1 MHLIILAKIAYRN
14 LREHR
19 TKTLIIGS
27 LIATGMLVLVVGNS
41 VIDTATAGVRASYTA
56 NYTGHVIVAAG
67 GVPLPM
73 LTPDVNPE
81 AYGRATPTIPD
92 FDSAMAFIASQD
104 GVRAV
109 TPMITGLALTQAN
122 GEGFGLMQFYG
133 IDPDRYRG
141 FFPDNVELLAGEFL
155 ETGGRGLVIS
165 ERTLEMLG
173 DSLNREIGV
182 GDRVLLTA
190 PSEVHGLRI
199 REVEIVGVFRFRSA
213 TMPLEFVSFLDA
225 ESARTLNGMT
235 GLTNVEA
242 LLTPA
247 EQAGLGAV
255 DEDDLFGGD
264 LFDVPA
270 AAAAS
275 GEPFGGGSRSG
286 GDETS
291 PRVSG
296 VDPDAWHY
304 ILVRLD
310 DERQSR
316 RAAGALNREFEAF
329 GFDLVAFDWLDG
341 AGQVASLT
349 FALRTVFTVLVV
361 LVAIVA
367 VIIIMNTLVISVTE
381 RIAEVGTMRA
391 IGAQKAFVR
400 RMIVIETLM
409 IAMVFGAIG
418 IAAGAG
424 ITTVI
429 GVVGIASDNQIAQ
442 VFMGGPTL
450 NPVVSPGSV
459 LSSLAAIAVAGV
471 ASSLYPVAVAL
482 RIEPVAAMHGK

>member
-1 MHLIILAKIAYRN
+1 MTLLAKIAYRN
-14 LREHR
+14 LRQHR

-27 LIATGMLVLVVGNS
+27 LIAVGMLVLVVGNS
-41 VIDTATAGVRASYTA
+41 VIDTATAGVRANYTA

-67 GVPLPM
+67 GVQLPM
-73 LTPDVNPE
+73 LTPDVDPE
-81 AYGRATPTIPD
+81 AYGRATPSIPD
-92 FDSAMAFIASQD
+92 FESTMEFLASWP
-104 GVRAV
+104 GVQAV
-109 TPMITGLALTQAN
+109 TPMITGLALTQAD

-155 ETGGRGLVIS
+155 ATGDRGLVIS
-165 ERTLEMLG
+165 ERTLEMLA

-190 PSEVHGLRI
+190 PSEMHGLRI
-199 REVEIVGVFRFRSA
+199 REVEIVGVFRFRNA
-213 TMPLEFVSFLDA
+213 TMPLEFISFLDA

-235 GLTNVEA
+235 GLANVEA

-255 DEDDLFGGD
+255 NEDDLFGGD

-270 AAAAS
+270 TAAAS
-275 GEPFGGGSRSG
+275 EAGPRFGHEDTG
-286 GDETS
+286 

-296 VDPDAWHY
+296 VDPDTWHY

-310 DERQSR
+310 DDRQSR
-316 RAAGALNREFEAF
+316 RAAEALNREFEAA
-329 GFDLVAFDWLDG
+329 GLDLVAFEWLEG

-391 IGAQKAFVR
+391 IGAQRAFVR
-400 RMIVIETLM
+400 RMIVMETLM
-409 IAMVFGAIG
+409 IAVVFGAIG
-418 IAAGAG
+418 IGAGAG
-424 ITTVI
+424 ITALI
-429 GVVGIASDNQIAQ
+429 GAVGIESDNQIAQ
-442 VFMGGPTL
+442 IFMGGPTL
-450 NPVVSPGSV
+450 NPVVSPGSIF
-459 LSSLAAIAVAGV
+459 SSLAAVVVAGV
-471 ASSLYPVAVAL
+471 MSSLYPVAVAL
-482 RIEPVAAMHGK
+482 RIEPVAAMHAK

>member
-1 MHLIILAKIAYRN
+1 MHLTVLAKIAYRN

-27 LIATGMLVLVVGNS
+27 LIAVGMLVLVVGNS
-41 VIDTATAGVRASYTA
+41 VIDTATAGVRANYTA

-67 GVPLPM
+67 GVQLPM
-73 LTPDVNPE
+73 LTPDVDPE
-81 AYGRATPTIPD
+81 AYGRATPSIPD
-92 FDSAMAFIASQD
+92 FDSTTEFLASWP

-109 TPMITGLALTQAN
+109 TPMITGLALTQAD

-133 IDPDRYRG
+133 IDPDRYRA

-155 ETGGRGLVIS
+155 ATGRRGLVIS

-173 DSLNREIGV
+173 DSLNREIRV

-199 REVEIVGVFRFRSA
+199 REVEIVGVFRFRNA
-213 TMPLEFVSFLDA
+213 TMPLEFISFLDA

-235 GLTNVEA
+235 GLANVET
-242 LLTPA
+242 LLTPE

-255 DEDDLFGGD
+255 NEDDLFGGD

-270 AAAAS
+270 ASDGA
-275 GEPFGGGSRSG
+275 FG
-286 GDETS
+286 GDEAS
-291 PRVSG
+291 PRVSEI
-296 VDPDAWHY
+296 DPDAWHY
-304 ILVRLD
+304 ILVRFD

-316 RAAGALNREFEAF
+316 RAAERLNREFEAA
-329 GFDLVAFDWLDG
+329 GFDLVAFEWLDG

-409 IAMVFGAIG
+409 IAVVFGAIG

-424 ITTVI
+424 ITTLI
-429 GVVGIASDNQIAQ
+429 GVVGIESDNEIAQ
-442 VFMGGPTL
+442 IFMGGPTL
-450 NPVVSPGSV
+450 NPVVSPGSI
-459 LSSLAAIAVAGV
+459 LSSLAAVVVAGV
-471 ASSLYPVAVAL
+471 TSSLYPVAVAL
-482 RIEPVAAMHGK
+482 RIQPVAAMHAK